1 MSIINLL
8 AKEKKY
14 NTIKNLYT
22 QAIQIDPQDVSL
34 YTGLAAT
41 YAKMHN
47 KEKAIEY
54 ANKVLEL
61 NPGSKEA
68 VEAFI
73 QLVEN
78 EQWELIAD

>member
-1 MSIINLL
+1 VQKRKN
-8 AKEKKY
+8 
-14 NTIKNLYT
+14 IKNLYI
-22 QAIQIDPQDVSL
+22 QAIQIDPNDTSL
-34 YTGLAAT
+34 YTGVAAT

-61 NPGSKEA
+61 NPGAKQA
-68 VEAFI
+68 VEDFI
-73 QLVEN
+73 KLVEN